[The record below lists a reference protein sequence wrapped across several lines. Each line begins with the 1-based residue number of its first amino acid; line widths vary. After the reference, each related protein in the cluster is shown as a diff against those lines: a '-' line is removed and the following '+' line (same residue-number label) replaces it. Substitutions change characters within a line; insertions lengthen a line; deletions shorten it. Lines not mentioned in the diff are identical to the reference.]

1 MLTKK
6 GNNNIMS
13 INSMSG
19 ESIMIVST
27 RQTQKLNTR
36 KKIIETAYRIVSEKG
51 FSVPTSIIAKEA
63 GVSHGS
69 IFVHFPT
76 LNDLLICLLSEFG
89 DNMGSSLHTLAKK
102 CDSVESLLKEHLNVL
117 EEYEVFYSRLISEKD
132 RLPDEAKST
141 FAIIQSTVAFHFS
154 SVIDGEIERGTVK
167 KLPIH
172 ILFNTWLGLVHYY
185 LLNKEFFSDSDESVL
200 RRYREELLSAYLNLI
215 KKENE
220 V

>member
-1 MLTKK
+1 MR
-6 GNNNIMS
+6 
-13 INSMSG
+13 
-19 ESIMIVST
+19 VSS
-27 RQTQKLNTR
+27 RQIQKSNTR

-51 FSVPTSIIAKEA
+51 FSVPTSMIAKEA

-89 DNMGSSLHTLAKK
+89 DNMGLSLHTLTKK
-102 CDSVESLLKEHLNVL
+102 CDSLESLLKEHLNVL
-117 EEYEVFYSRLISEKD
+117 EEYEPFYSRLISEKD

-154 SVIDGEIERGTVK
+154 SVIDGEIEKGTVK

-185 LLNKEFFSDSDESVL
+185 LQNKEFFSDSNGSVL
-200 RRYREELLSAYLNLI
+200 RRYREELLSAYIKLI
-215 KKENE
+215 KKESE
-220 V
+220 VKE

>member
-1 MLTKK
+1 
-6 GNNNIMS
+6 
-13 INSMSG
+13 MSG
-19 ESIMIVST
+19 ESIMRVST
-27 RQTQKLNTR
+27 RQTQKINTR
-36 KKIIETAYRIVSEKG
+36 KKIIEAAYRIFSERG

-89 DNMGSSLHTLAKK
+89 DNMGESLHTLAKK
-102 CDSVESLLKEHLNVL
+102 CDSVEDLLKEHLNVL
-117 EEYEVFYSRLISEKD
+117 QEYEAFYSRLVLEKD

-154 SVIDGEIERGTVK
+154 SVIDGEIEKGTVK

-172 ILFNTWLGLVHYY
+172 MLFNTWLGLVHYY
-185 LLNKEFFSDSDESVL
+185 LLNREFLSHSNESVL
-200 RRYREELLSAYLNLI
+200 RRYREEILSTYLNLI
-215 KKENE
+215 MEE
-220 V
+220 REGY